1 MHVSG
6 FSLDL
11 NWFLQFIFTSF
22 VVALGLLHLVKN
34 TASKYFVVDAN
45 FEGGRG
51 GGGGEGGGAGA
62 GDVSVPGGGRS
73 DPSIM
78 PGVSGTGDSCL
89 VCGNLGTK
97 KCSGC
102 KAVRYCS
109 QTCQATHWK
118 SGHKTKCKD
127 FQLSG
132 KANLADSTTHSGRKA
147 SGVGVNN
154 SNGIALVPSSGT
166 SKILKQSKEILFPY
180 DEFVEFFNWDKPGFP
195 PCGLINCGN
204 SCFANVVL
212 QCLAY
217 TRPLVAYLLEKG
229 HQKQCRRN
237 DRCFLCEFQVHVERA
252 SHSPHPFSPI
262 NILSRLP
269 SIGGNLGYGKQE
281 DAHEF
286 MRFAIDT
293 MQSVCLDEFGGE
305 KAVHPSSQETTLIQ
319 HIFGGHLQSQVIC
332 TKCSKIS
339 NQYENMMDLTV
350 EIHGDAASLEECLDQ
365 FTVTEWLHGE
375 NMYKCD
381 GCNDYVKASKRLTVR
396 HAPNIL
402 TIALKRF
409 QVTRVEL
416 DDVLSQGAYMLLYS
430 RVCVRSSCLKT
441 TEPFEK
447 ENEQMVEVAREVE
460 PCSKQ
465 PVECF
470 TKAEKSNHVERSR
483 FLPSDS
489 NACSK
494 VSNCEELSFRTNY
507 EIVRKD
513 PEDVDM
519 INPELCSPVSRDTEV
534 VNNGHSNPEEIAVL
548 VDHTPRMVSGFAS
561 SSEIS
566 STEVHYPK
574 CKSVSSSDVE
584 EGGRAKSTCVD
595 EVMSLASSIENSVP
609 TQNGACG
616 RAETSHEVSAAP
628 RSTVKETLDETKP
641 VSSEGLAISFVDNL
655 ERNKW
660 GKDLPSSSCCTD
672 HGGGKLTGQNSSSD
686 TKLKPLFSPG
696 FLGKRPRNK
705 STKRDGKASEECH
718 EVATAGKVSS
728 NCNGI
733 AKPGFPHQRSGELN
747 NEAQALS
754 NYNNLPSSSFV
765 GEQPQ
770 KSLNEDEMVS
780 IEFSESVIPCEEDG
794 NFVTANES
802 SNNITMGGAEESK
815 GRNKDCSINSG
826 SICSLGNPLAEK
838 LLAIDGEVHERGAIT
853 HSGLM
858 GTKSKDLAERG
869 L

>member
-45 FEGGRG
+45 FEGGGG
-51 GGGGEGGGAGA
+51 GGGGEGSGA

-132 KANLADSTTHSGRKA
+132 KANLADSTTHSGQKA

-154 SNGIALVPSSGT
+154 SNGIVLVPSSGT

-229 HQKQCRRN
+229 HRRQCRRN
-237 DRCFLCEFQVHVERA
+237 DWCFLCEFQVHVERA

-305 KAVHPSSQETTLIQ
+305 KAIHPSSQETTLIQ

-441 TEPFEK
+441 TEPFKK

-470 TKAEKSNHVERSR
+470 TEAEKSNHVESSR
-483 FLPSDS
+483 FPPSDS

-507 EIVRKD
+507 EIARKD

-519 INPELCSPVSRDTEV
+519 INPELCSPVSRDNEV

-574 CKSVSSSDVE
+574 CKPVSSPDVE

-595 EVMSLASSIENSVP
+595 EVMSLASSTENSVP

-628 RSTVKETLDETKP
+628 MSTVKETLDETKP

-660 GKDLPSSSCCTD
+660 GKDLPSSSNSID

-747 NEAQALS
+747 NEAKALP
-754 NYNNLPSSSFV
+754 NCNNLPSSSFV

-780 IEFSESVIPCEEDG
+780 IEFSESVIPCDEDG

-802 SNNITMGGAEESK
+802 SNNITMGCAEESK

-826 SICSLGNPLAEK
+826 SICSLDNPLAE
-838 LLAIDGEVHERGAIT
+838 
-853 HSGLM
+853 S
-858 GTKSKDLAERG
+858 S
-869 L
+869 